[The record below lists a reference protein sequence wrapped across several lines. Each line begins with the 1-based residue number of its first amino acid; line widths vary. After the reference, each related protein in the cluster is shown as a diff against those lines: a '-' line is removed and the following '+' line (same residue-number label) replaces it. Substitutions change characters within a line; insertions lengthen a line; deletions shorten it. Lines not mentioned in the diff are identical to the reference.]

1 MGDILGRIE
10 LPDPPPAFPPPAA
23 GGNEARLRARL
34 LLLVLIA
41 LWAAITLP
49 WLLGGE
55 RLILRDVLYSHSQ
68 FKYFGAEQLKLGR
81 IPAVNPT
88 WSMGQPFAGNPN
100 ALPFYPGNLLYLVLP
115 FQVAFHAHYALHWL
129 LAFLAMRGLARELGQ
144 GPPAALLSA
153 LTWGASGYVL
163 TLLAFYNLLTVV
175 AWAPLAALGLA
186 RGGGRGIALG
196 GVALGMMALG
206 GEPMTAALLGPA
218 MLAVALSRHGA
229 RRGLLTCLGAG
240 TLALAV
246 AAPQIVATLRVMPF
260 TFRAAHGLEAV
271 EAAWQSLR
279 PARLL
284 ELLLPLP
291 WGWPSDYTRFGYW
304 SKVVTLEV
312 PFIYSIHVG
321 VVGVVLALFAVRRR
335 RTWAALAAAALLFAM
350 FAGTNPELLLR
361 VTLGVFRYPQKAAVL
376 FTFAVALL
384 AGWGLESA
392 LGNRRVARA
401 LQVAGAALL
410 ALAGVLWLGRT
421 AVAEWMRAY
430 LADGGK
436 APLAYTQAILWMIG
450 FAVAGALLAATG
462 WALGR
467 RRPLLV
473 VALQLVGLLQLR
485 PILVT
490 DSAAAY
496 REPPPVFAHLSEP
509 LTLLPVPHN
518 EPSWERRLPY
528 PLEALNPASQ
538 ARVSWFQL
546 EPAFGVPLGVSYP
559 LAPDVEGLTSPLHV
573 FLMRNLQLGTWPG
586 RVRWLARLGV
596 GWVIRFDFDDVEG
609 LERVARFEQFGVPVV
624 LMRVPDPAP
633 PLRWPDKLLWTGSP
647 IWAFVVAANGDIPPQ
662 DALVSRVVAHRPGGR
677 VTLVERSPDR
687 WIFDVDSEGG
697 LAVVQTTWHPIWKAR
712 LADGTEIPTQAAELA
727 LTGVEVPAGRHRV
740 TLEVSSQPEKL
751 AGGVAALALAA
762 AIGLAVRRP
771 RQREPA

>member
-10 LPDPPPAFPPPAA
+10 LPEPPPARAPSAA
-23 GGNEARLRARL
+23 EGSREQRLALL
-34 LLLVLIA
+34 LLLVLVA
-41 LWAAITLP
+41 LWAAISLP
-49 WLLGGE
+49 WVLGGE

-81 IPAVNPT
+81 IPAINPT
-88 WSMGQPFAGNPN
+88 WSLGQPFAGNPN

-115 FQVAFHAHYALHWL
+115 FQAAFHAHYALHWL
-129 LAFLAMRGLARELGQ
+129 LAFFAMWRLARGLGQ

-163 TLLAFYNLLTVV
+163 TLLAFYNLLTVA
-175 AWAPLAALGLA
+175 AWAPVAALGLA
-186 RGGGRGIALG
+186 RGGRRGIALG
-196 GVALGMMALG
+196 GVALGMMVLG

-218 MLAVALSRHGA
+218 LLAVALSRHGA
-229 RRGLLTCLGAG
+229 RRGVLTCLGAG
-240 TLALAV
+240 ALGLAV
-246 AAPQIVATLRVMPF
+246 AAPQIVATLRILPF
-260 TFRAAHGLEAV
+260 TFRSAHGLEAV

-321 VVGVVLALFAVRRR
+321 TVGMVLALFALRRR
-335 RTWAALAAAALLFAM
+335 RIWTALAAAALLFAM

-361 VTLGVFRYPQKAAVL
+361 ATLGLFRYPQKAAVL
-376 FTFAVALL
+376 FTFAAALL
-384 AGWGLESA
+384 AGWGLEAA
-392 LGNRRVARA
+392 LGSRRVARA
-401 LQVAGAALL
+401 LMVAGVLLL
-410 ALAGVLWLGRT
+410 ALAGGAWLLR
-421 AVAEWMRAY
+421 APMAEAMRVH

-436 APLAYTQAILWMIG
+436 APLAYTQAILWTVG
-450 FAVAGALLAATG
+450 LAAAGGLVAATG
-462 WALGR
+462 WAIGR
-467 RRPLLV
+467 RRPLLI
-473 VALQLVGLLQLR
+473 VALQLLGLLQLR

-496 REPPPVFAHLSEP
+496 RQPPPVFAHLSEP

-528 PLEALNPASQ
+528 PLDALNPASQ
-538 ARVSWFQL
+538 ARVSWYQL

-586 RVRWLARLGV
+586 RVQWLSRVGV
-596 GWVIRFDFDDVEG
+596 HWVIRFDFDEVDG
-609 LERVARFEQFGVPVV
+609 LERVARFEQFGVPIV
-624 LMRVPDPAP
+624 LLRVPDPAP

-647 IWAFVVAANGDIPPQ
+647 IWAFVVAANGDISPR
-662 DALVSRVVAHRPGGR
+662 DALVSRLVEHRPGGR
-677 VTLVERSPDR
+677 VTLVERAPDR
-687 WIFDVDSEGG
+687 WVFDVDSEGG
-697 LAVVQTTWHPIWKAR
+697 LVVVQTSWHPIWRAH
-712 LADGTEIPTQAAELA
+712 LADGTQIPTQAAELS
-727 LTGVEVPAGRHRV
+727 LTGVEVPPGRHRV
-740 TLEVSSQPEKL
+740 TLEISSRPEKL
-751 AGGVAALALAA
+751 AGGVAALALAL

-771 RQREPA
+771 PARRPA